1 MGLVYRDRC
10 LATTSASVA
19 ATDMGLSKHDANA
32 PIQVSADR
40 FDADFNSQRGHLQR
54 QCSRRAGRFPSAR
67 GQGARERTDGK
78 PDKIFAYGNVVFSRP
93 SGNAQGDNGVYD
105 VAPRLITLTGKVI
118 LNKEKNVM
126 RGTQLTVNLVTGQA
140 QLGAK
145 GMPGGRVQGL
155 FTPPP
160 QSQQTPKP
168 APQPTTQTPVQKH
181 LSLGF
186 TVP

>member
-1 MGLVYRDRC
+1 
-10 LATTSASVA
+10 
-19 ATDMGLSKHDANA
+19 MGLSKRDANA

-40 FDADFNSQRGHLQR
+40 FDADFNSKEGTYSGNVFVSQGDFKL
-54 QCSRRAGRFPSAR
+54 RADKVRVNAP
-67 GQGARERTDGK
+67 TGK
-78 PDKIFAYGNVVFSRP
+78 PDKIFAYGNVVFAAP

-118 LNKEKNVM
+118 LTKEKNVM
-126 RGTQLTVNLVTGQA
+126 RGSTLTVNLVTGMA

-145 GMPGGRVQGL
+145 SLPGGRVQGT

-168 APQPTTQTPVQKH
+168 APAPASTQVQK
-181 LSLGF
+181 
-186 TVP
+186 TYP